1 MSRLPSS
8 ETGTARG
15 PLPPPRPDDLV
26 PIVPF
31 DAPLIDDSAPAP
43 PAPPSID
50 DRWQELADVLDDDG
64 TAVATLALDG
74 QVHAANRT
82 FLDIVG
88 ATTVAELRPG
98 TAAFGVLRSLL
109 DHLPNELTDDD
120 VGGVWHGDVDH
131 HVLGNSVDARV
142 LRSTVTVSPP
152 SEADPDG
159 RLSLLFHDVT
169 DERRAVAD
177 LRREVIHDPLTGLAN
192 RQHILGDLARAIAE
206 HRGRPGHVATIFVDL
221 DHLKYVNDAFGHR
234 AGDRLLSS
242 TATRLEQA
250 VRPGDRVARIGGDE
264 FLVIGTDL
272 ADAVTSLELAERIR
286 RALTGHLRIGELDLE
301 FSVSIG
307 IALTDDD
314 VLALDDDEAASL
326 LVSNADTAMYAAKQA
341 GRGRCTLYTTRMRS
355 EARERAEV
363 AATLAR
369 AVVDDVLTVEY
380 QPVFS
385 TVTRR
390 AVAAEALVRWFHPR
404 LGRMDPATFIAV
416 AEESGTIG
424 RLGEQVLRRALDDL
438 AHWRASGRVDDS
450 FAVHVNVSRVQLAS
464 AAFVNTVVTMLRQR
478 RLRPD
483 QLVLEAR
490 DTSLLGRIADV
501 DRSIRALRRAGVQI
515 AVDNFGTGP
524 KALAVMTDVGADV
537 LKLDGSLALPAG
549 SSETDTRTARAVV
562 LLAHAL
568 EMDVVAERVASPEQ
582 LQRLVAA
589 GCDLAQ
595 GNLLAPPAR
604 AEELDLSSPHPW

>member
-8 ETGTARG
+8 EFGTPRG

-31 DAPLIDDSAPAP
+31 DAPLLDEREQTAPA
-43 PAPPSID
+43 IQRLD

-64 TAVATLALDG
+64 TGVATLGLDG

-88 ATTVAELRPG
+88 AATVDELHPG

-109 DHLPNELTDDD
+109 DHLPNELTDDH
-120 VGGVWHGDVDH
+120 VGGVWHGDFDH
-131 HVLGNSVDARV
+131 HVLSNSVDARV

-152 SEADPDG
+152 SERDPEG

-169 DERRAVAD
+169 DERRAAAD
-177 LRREVIHDPLTGLAN
+177 LRREASHDPLTGLAN
-192 RQHILGDLARAIAE
+192 RHQILGDLARAIGQ
-206 HRGRPGHVATIFVDL
+206 HRGGPGHVAAIFVDL

-264 FLVIGTDL
+264 FLVVSTDL

-314 VLALDDDEAASL
+314 VLALEDEDASSL

-369 AVVDDVLTVEY
+369 AVLDDVLSVEY

-390 AVAAEALVRWFHPR
+390 AVGAEALVRWFHPR

-424 RLGEQVLRRALDDL
+424 RLGEQVLGRALDDL

-450 FAVHVNVSRVQLAS
+450 FSVHVNVSRVQLAS
-464 AAFVNTVVTMLRQR
+464 AAFVNTVVTMLRER
-478 RLRPD
+478 RLRPE

-490 DTSLLGRIADV
+490 ETSLFGRIADV
-501 DRSIRALRRAGVQI
+501 DRSIRALRRVGVQI

-537 LKLDGSLALPAG
+537 LKLDGSLALPVG

-589 GCDLAQ
+589 GCDMAQ
-595 GNLLAPPAR
+595 GNLLAPPVR